1 MPETHGDVAV
11 PAVFWRNFSGKK
23 CMRTILLCTD
33 FSASAFHAAEYAC
46 MLALRYNFPRI
57 ILFHAYQTVTPVIEP
72 PAAVTVDTAGLYD
85 SVQQQLQELAQKVG
99 ALAGSGIVVD
109 TRAEELVLGENLN
122 EICNQESAE
131 LIVMGVSEK
140 SSFEKIL
147 VGSNAAKVAETSRYP
162 VLIVP
167 VDAAIQPVKNVLL
180 ACDLEKISEATP
192 LDALD
197 KVLETF
203 QARLVVVNVD
213 DGNRHFSP
221 KTVEEI
227 YGLHHV
233 FDKYKPEY
241 AFVENKDISA
251 GIMDYAKE
259 HDISLIITIP
269 RYYNFLRNL
278 FHKSTTKALIYQCK
292 LPLLT
297 LHE

>member
-1 MPETHGDVAV
+1 
-11 PAVFWRNFSGKK
+11 
-23 CMRTILLCTD
+23 MRTILLCTD
-33 FSASAFHAAEYAC
+33 FSPSAFHAAEYAC
-46 MLALRYNFPRI
+46 MLALRYDFPRI
-57 ILFHAYQTVTPVIEP
+57 TLFHAYQSIIPAIEP
-72 PAAVTVDTAGLYD
+72 PPAITTTPVDVHDTVH
-85 SVQQQLQELAQKVG
+85 QQLRDLAVKVGELAGQD
-99 ALAGSGIVVD
+99 IVIDV
-109 TRAEELVLGENLN
+109 RAEELVLGENLN
-122 EICNQESAE
+122 EICNQENAE

-140 SSFEKIL
+140 SGFEKIL
-147 VGSNAAKVAETSRYP
+147 VGSNAAKVSETSRYP

-167 VDAAIQPVKNVLL
+167 IDAALLPVKSVLL

-197 KVLETF
+197 KVLTTF

-241 AFVENKDISA
+241 AFVENKEIA
-251 GIMDYAKE
+251 VGIMDYAKE